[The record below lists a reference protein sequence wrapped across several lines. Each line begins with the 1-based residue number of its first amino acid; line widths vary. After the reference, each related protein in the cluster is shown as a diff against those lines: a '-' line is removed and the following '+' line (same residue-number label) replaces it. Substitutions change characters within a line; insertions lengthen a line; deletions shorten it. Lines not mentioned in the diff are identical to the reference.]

1 MFKQLLSTMKLHKQT
16 PLGIVLC
23 EVFAFLLG
31 FGLVC
36 LVLTTDTTT
45 DSHVT
50 LGTIFALAGLV
61 IYFFVGAF
69 TYVQDFN
76 LAISMGKTR
85 REFLITHVLEQLL
98 CVAAGYALLLL
109 LSLLEGQLYGLMF
122 PWAYSEFSL
131 LSVLLDWRLA
141 LGVIPGVVIVM
152 MFLGAMHCRFGK
164 TFAVIAYFVWLAC
177 CMSLPHIASLFEAG
191 HPAVIWILRIP
202 AAGWVGIGVAAAAL
216 MTAVTV
222 QLSMKQQVR

>member
-1 MFKQLLSTMKLHKQT
+1 MFKQLFSTIKLHKQT
-16 PLGIVLC
+16 PLGILLC

-31 FGLVC
+31 VGLVF
-36 LVLTTDTTT
+36 LVLTTDITT
-45 DSHVT
+45 DSHIT
-50 LGTIFALAGLV
+50 MGAIFALAALF
-61 IYFFVGAF
+61 IYCCVSAF
-69 TYVQDFN
+69 TYVQEFN
-76 LAISMGKTR
+76 LAISMGRTR
-85 REFLITHVLEQLL
+85 REFLIIYAMEQLL
-98 CVAAGYALLLL
+98 YVAASYALLLIL
-109 LSLLEGQLYGLMF
+109 ALLEDQLYGMMF
-122 PWAYSEFSL
+122 PWAFSEFSL

-216 MTAVTV
+216 MTAVTIR
-222 QLSMKQQVR
+222 LSMKQQVR